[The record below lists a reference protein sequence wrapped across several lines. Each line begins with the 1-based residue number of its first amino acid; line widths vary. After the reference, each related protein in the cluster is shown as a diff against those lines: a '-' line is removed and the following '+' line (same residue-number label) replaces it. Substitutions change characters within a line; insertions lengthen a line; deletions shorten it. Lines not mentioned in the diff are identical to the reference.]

1 MKHLKTP
8 YICIVFI
15 VLGLVSCLTPLRSV
29 YHVEMT
35 PIPESDGYR
44 VDPVDDALVFS
55 KEGLQIRVRYMT
67 DELLRSEIPGSD
79 NPYVVQEIDPTLE
92 YRPMPFTV
100 FQVTVVNPTFAKV
113 RLDPEK
119 TVLITDR
126 GRRYKSYAINRVDA
140 RGGLRNFETYFL
152 VKGVQTGNTQK
163 LYLERM
169 GKVRET
175 IYHRDSPVF
184 KGNTYTGKIVFE
196 PLPPETK
203 RVELVLD
210 DFILSFGIHDVPT
223 DLLTLRFPFS
233 VKQGVLEPPSEANR
247 DQKLKAGD
255 HQ

>member
-1 MKHLKTP
+1 
-8 YICIVFI
+8 
-15 VLGLVSCLTPLRSV
+15 
-29 YHVEMT
+29 MT
-35 PIPESDGYR
+35 PSIPESDGYR

-67 DELLRSEIPGSD
+67 DDLLRSEILGPD
-79 NPYVVQEIDPTLE
+79 NPYVAQEIDPQSG

-119 TVLITDR
+119 ATLITDR
-126 GRRYKSYAINRVDA
+126 GRRFESYAINRVDA
-140 RGGLRNFETYFL
+140 KGGLRNFETYFL

-203 RVELVLD
+203 RVELVLH
-210 DFILSFGIHDVPT
+210 DFILAFGIHDVPT

-233 VKQGVLEPPSEANR
+233 VRQGIREPKQDGRQNMTER
-247 DQKLKAGD
+247 R
-255 HQ
+255 